1 MAIHYNLAKV
11 YAISENDPEF
21 VEQIIHLFVN
31 EIPSDLAYIKQAIE
45 DKNHRLCYEY
55 AHKIKPSLDLLSLN
69 LAFEEMLQ
77 IEAWAKSEGK
87 KKEIKEI
94 FKSISSQ
101 IEKAIKE
108 IKKDFNL
115 QTTNI

>member
-1 MAIHYNLAKV
+1 MALHYNLAKV
-11 YAISENDPEF
+11 YALSENDPEF
-21 VEQIIHLFVN
+21 VQQIINLFVS
-31 EIPSDLAYIKQAIE
+31 EIPLDLEHIKQGIE
-45 DKNHRLCYEY
+45 DKNHQQCYEY
-55 AHKIKPSLDLLSLN
+55 AHKIKPSLDLMGLN

-77 IEAWAKSEGK
+77 IESWSKSDGK

-94 FKSISSQ
+94 YKSVSQQ

-115 QTTNI
+115 KIVNS